1 MKTPYSKLFSP
12 PAPVLEVSVALQD
25 QEPIVTSI
33 ESLIDTGADGSFI
46 PFRYITMLGTDPIYQ
61 VRVHSHLGSTQIADV
76 YSFDLVIGE
85 WRLPTVD
92 LIGDTESDLVI
103 LGRNVLSKL
112 RLLLDGPIHQ
122 TSILE

>member
-46 PFRYITMLGTDPIYQ
+46 PLRYITMLGTDPIYQ

-76 YSFDLVIGE
+76 
-85 WRLPTVD
+85 
-92 LIGDTESDLVI
+92 
-103 LGRNVLSKL
+103 
-112 RLLLDGPIHQ
+112 IH
-122 TSILE
+122 SISSLENGVCQLWI